1 MKPTFVETLDAVEVA
16 KKSGMPLA
24 PIMIYGDDVTHL
36 LTEEGIARIRSTRV
50 VTVMVEGE
58 AEGGGACAE
67 FERVA
72 AMLSYLFR
80 NHKRDAFVMTLH
92 NMLAG
97 YFSRR
102 ESLFLIIDCEG
113 KEIDPRTYRFL
124 SNCRTQNG
132 RFAIRGENGAVSL
145 ASNFA
150 GFQNQLATAPHQFL
164 AVHFEH

>member
-1 MKPTFVETLDAVEVA
+1 MQRVPITSVTP
-16 KKSGMPLA
+16 GMVLA
-24 PIMIYGDDVTHL
+24 QSILRPDGMVLAGAGLV
-36 LTEEGIARIRSTRV
+36 LTEEGIARIRSTGV

-80 NHKRDAFVMTLH
+80 NHKRDAFMMTLH

-102 ESLFLIIDCEG
+102 IATCKETAEAAKAQAAGEKAAGAAEAAESAANTKKG
-113 KEIDPRTYRFL
+113 Q
-124 SNCRTQNG
+124 S
-132 RFAIRGENGAVSL
+132 
-145 ASNFA
+145 
-150 GFQNQLATAPHQFL
+150 
-164 AVHFEH
+164 